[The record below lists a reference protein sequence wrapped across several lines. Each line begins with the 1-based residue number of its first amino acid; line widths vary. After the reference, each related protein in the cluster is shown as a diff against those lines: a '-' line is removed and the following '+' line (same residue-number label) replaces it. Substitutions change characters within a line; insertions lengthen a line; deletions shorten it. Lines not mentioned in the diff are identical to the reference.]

1 MTLEEEKQAQRR
13 QGVAARRALTDA
25 ERAAANGALCA
36 ALEALPVWQKA
47 KTILAYAACGG
58 EADLSVLLETAAR
71 AGKEIAYPLCG
82 AGYTMEAAQPLG
94 PEGWEVGM
102 YGIRTPIPEKSCFLP
117 PEQLDL
123 ILVPCTAFDETCR
136 RVGMG
141 KGYYDRYLLRCPR
154 AFKLGIAFEVQKTA
168 RAAVEPHDQRLDG
181 FMTERS
187 FYPWKK

>member
-13 QGVAARRALTDA
+13 RGIAARRALTEP
-25 ERAAANGALCA
+25 ERAAANAALCA
-36 ALEALPVWQKA
+36 ALAALPAWQNA
-47 KTILAYAACGG
+47 KTVLAYAAAGG
-58 EADLSVLLETAAR
+58 EADLAALLEAAAR
-71 AGKEIAYPLCG
+71 AGKAIAYPLCG

-94 PEGWEVGM
+94 PEGWEVGL
-102 YGIRTPIPEKSCFLP
+102 YGIRTPIPEKSRILP

-123 ILVPCTAFDETCR
+123 ILVPCTAFDEDCR

-141 KGYYDRYLLRCPR
+141 KGYYDRYLPRCPR

-168 RAAVEPHDQRLDG
+168 RAAVGPHDQRLDG

>member
-25 ERAAANGALCA
+25 ERAAANAALCA
-36 ALEALPVWQKA
+36 ALAALPAWQRA
-47 KTILAYAACGG
+47 KTVLAYAAAGG
-58 EADLSVLLETAAR
+58 EADLAALMEAAAR
-71 AGKEIAYPLCG
+71 AGKAIAYPLCG

-102 YGIRTPIPEKSCFLP
+102 YGIRTPIREKSRILP

-123 ILVPCTAFDETCR
+123 ILVPCTAFDEDCR

-141 KGYYDRYLLRCPR
+141 KGYYDRYLPRCPR

>member
-1 MTLEEEKQAQRR
+1 MQTVITL
-13 QGVAARRALTDA
+13 
-25 ERAAANGALCA
+25 
-36 ALEALPVWQKA
+36 LEA
-47 KTILAYAACGG
+47 
-58 EADLSVLLETAAR
+58 AAR

-82 AGYTMEAAQPLG
+82 EGYTMEAAQPLG

-102 YGIRTPIPEKSCFLP
+102 YGIRTPIPEKSRFLP

-141 KGYYDRYLLRCPR
+141 KGYYDRYLPRCPR
-154 AFKLGIAFEVQKTA
+154 AFKLGIAYEVQKTA

>member
-13 QGVAARRALTDA
+13 QGIAARRALTDQ

-47 KTILAYAACGG
+47 KTVLAYAAAGG
-58 EADLSVLLETAAR
+58 EADLAALLEAAAR
-71 AGKEIAYPLCG
+71 AGKAIAYPLCG
-82 AGYTMEAAQPLG
+82 AGYTMEAAQPIG
-94 PEGWEVGM
+94 PESWEVGM
-102 YGIRTPIPEKSCFLP
+102 YGIRTPIREKSRLLP

-123 ILVPCTAFDETCR
+123 ILVPCTAFDEDCR

-141 KGYYDRYLLRCPR
+141 KGYYDRYLPRCPR
-154 AFKLGIAFEVQKTA
+154 AFKLGVAFEAQKTA